1 MSSTFSQM
9 FQEKIIDMDRW
20 GGGKARLEEGGKETA
35 NMDER
40 VIVHFFSVNWKVFD
54 NKTFFEMW

>member
-20 GGGKARLEEGGKETA
+20 GGGKARQEEGGKERQQTW
-35 NMDER
+35 MKGSLC
-40 VIVHFFSVNWKVFD
+40 ISSL
-54 NKTFFEMW
+54 